1 MHNTPRKPSR
11 PNPPA
16 KTTESSARKA
26 AAGMRKPLPA
36 DGRPEAATKPAQA
49 LPPRRTSRAPAPQL
63 DSNPSKSDHRSSA
76 KPVQEPSWKGFDR
89 YAWLRER
96 LTQYALLTRQ
106 HRPVGWLLLLWPTYW
121 ALWLAAEGPPSIR
134 VGLVFTL
141 GVVVMRSAGCA
152 INDYADRWL
161 DSHVARTAE
170 RPLASGKVSPREAL
184 GVFGAL
190 LLVAAGLVLL
200 TNPKTI
206 VLAAVAAVLAMLYPF
221 TKRRSWVPQFWLG
234 LAFSMAIPMAFTAVT
249 DAWPPPLAWLLVAA
263 NTLWAMAYD
272 TYYAMVDRAD
282 DLRAGARSTAI
293 LFGDLDLVAIAV
305 LQGAFLLAMALV
317 GSRAGLGGVYAGAW
331 LLAAVCSM
339 ALWWMA
345 RSRVPQACFRAFTH
359 SHWVGFILWAGIV
372 ADQAMR

>member
-1 MHNTPRKPSR
+1 MPNTTRRPSR
-11 PNPPA
+11 PNPQPKSTEGGAHKPAGGSQSSAPA
-16 KTTESSARKA
+16 KRSVTA
-26 AAGMRKPLPA
+26 
-36 DGRPEAATKPAQA
+36 KPAQA
-49 LPPRRTSRAPAPQL
+49 PLPGRARAQPGTGFRKPAP
-63 DSNPSKSDHRSSA
+63 RSGA
-76 KPVQEPSWKGFDR
+76 KPAAETIHQHGFNR
-89 YAWLRER
+89 YAWVWQR
-96 LTQYALLTRQ
+96 LIQYALLTRQ

-121 ALWLAAEGPPSIR
+121 ALWLAAGGAPSVR
-134 VGLVFTL
+134 VWLVFTL

-161 DSHVARTAE
+161 DPHVARTAE
-170 RPLASGKVSPREAL
+170 RPLASGRVSGREAL
-184 GVFGAL
+184 GVFAAL
-190 LLVAAGLVLL
+190 LVIAALLVWL
-200 TNPKTI
+200 TNPKTMA
-206 VLAAVAAVLAMLYPF
+206 LAALAAGLAVVYPF
-221 TKRRSWVPQFWLG
+221 TKRRTWVPQFWLG
-234 LAFSMAIPMAFTAVT
+234 MAFSMAIPMAFTAVT

-263 NTLWAMAYD
+263 NTLWTMAYD

-293 LFGDLDLVAIAV
+293 LFGDLDLAAIAV
-305 LQGAFLLAMALV
+305 LQGTFLLAMALV